1 MQAPPALEN
10 EARRLNR
17 LRQLGVLDTEG
28 EAVLDAFTQLASS
41 ITGMPIAL
49 ISLIDHDRQWFKS
62 AVGLPQGGQT
72 PRSLS
77 FCGHAIAAD
86 EVFEV
91 EDARH
96 DPRFS
101 DNPFV
106 VNAPHVT
113 HYAGAPLVMP
123 DGERDSRMGNG
134 SDKHALVLVV
144 EIFARGDPWDAIADG
159 VAEVAHRVMVK
170 DPTIRALVLDVR
182 KISTDY
188 AAMEADRTAGTL
200 SARYEIT
207 YVTRSDDLAAQPF

>member
-1 MQAPPALEN
+1 MTTLREQITAQTVAALLAGSTPAGSSVYRSRE
-10 EARRLNR
+10 
-17 LRQLGVLDTEG
+17 
-28 EAVLDAFTQLASS
+28 SS
-41 ITGMPIAL
+41 ITRAM
-49 ISLIDHDRQWFKS
+49 
-62 AVGLPQGGQT
+62 T
-72 PRSLS
+72 P
-77 FCGHAIAAD
+77 CI
-86 EVFEV
+86 V
-91 EDARH
+91 
-96 DPRFS
+96 
-101 DNPFV
+101 
-106 VNAPHVT
+106 
-113 HYAGAPLVMP
+113 VMP

-188 AAMEADRTAGTL
+188 EAMEADRTAGTL